1 MTFLH
6 EKNGHQK
13 TKKNM
18 STNEKIHVYSLVFN
32 IGTAP

>member
-6 EKNGHQK
+6 EKNRHQK

-18 STNEKIHVYSLVFN
+18 STNPKIHVYSLVLN
-32 IGTAP
+32 TDTAP